1 MDTGGGADVLRP
13 LPSPTADFALASSS
27 LQSVSATVTPR
38 AGQSSGT
45 PASPAPGQSSD
56 IAGSTPVTSAKFK
69 SVSKT
74 ASKAA
79 KVPVLKTA
87 PRVKKAKTVRDRWT
101 GPQLAVLLEVLHEVK
116 PIGHMGWQQAAEEF
130 AKRTGNHNWPTRDS
144 EQMRAKY
151 HQLKRAAFRYVKP
164 TGETEVPA
172 QHTKILCIIKDI
184 EDKCALCR
192 EDDVNEVGSDNDD
205 TASEA
210 DNDAA
215 ADVADGEGAE
225 DVVDKSF
232 ISGSEERVDKA
243 GMVDEAAEKLEQA
256 QAEAC
261 VPRAKL
267 GRVQPATK
275 ALASM
280 ADQIHTAVQDMR
292 PTADSNAGNS
302 DFIMMMLAMENS
314 RRADRDHQDRIRAQ
328 ERERERAV
336 ESARANM
343 AERQQEMMQT
353 VMMALLTKLAKE

>member
-1 MDTGGGADVLRP
+1 MLRP

-79 KVPVLKTA
+79 KVAASKTA
-87 PRVKKAKTVRDRWT
+87 VKKAKTVRDRWT

-116 PIGHMGWQQAAEEF
+116 PIGHMGWQQAADEF
-130 AKRTGNHNWPTRDS
+130 TTRTANHLWPTRDS

-151 HQLKRAAFRYVKP
+151 HQLKRAAYKYVKP

-192 EDDVNEVGSDNDD
+192 EEDANEVGSDNDD

-267 GRVQPATK
+267 GRAQPATK
-275 ALASM
+275 ALAAM

-314 RRADRDHQDRIRAQ
+314 RRADREHQERIRAQ

>member
-1 MDTGGGADVLRP
+1 MPRP
-13 LPSPTADFALASSS
+13 LPSATADFALASSS

-79 KVPVLKTA
+79 KVAASKTA
-87 PRVKKAKTVRDRWT
+87 VKKAKTVRDRWT

-130 AKRTGNHNWPTRDS
+130 ATRTENHLWPTRDS

-151 HQLKRAAFRYVKP
+151 HQLKRAAYKYVKP

-192 EDDVNEVGSDNDD
+192 EEDANEVGSDNDD

-232 ISGSEERVDKA
+232 ISGSEQRVDKA
-243 GMVDEAAEKLEQA
+243 GMVDEAADKLEQA

-267 GRVQPATK
+267 GRAQPATK
-275 ALASM
+275 ALAAM
-280 ADQIHTAVQDMR
+280 ADQIHTVVQDMR

-314 RRADRDHQDRIRAQ
+314 RRADREHQDRIRAQ

-353 VMMALLTKLAKE
+353 VMIALLTKLAKE